1 MSLPFQAVT
10 PGVTGTER
18 APRKGSTLPARGTV
32 WGSRIARW
40 GGLGILHGLRPM
52 HGGTGFAMMRQA
64 PRGGDRRHVV
74 DGYARAAGH
83 PTKEVTD
90 VRSGLQV
97 RPAQPHDLPVLVDL
111 CLEAR
116 AESVVGAQ
124 LCSSDPDSLRRQ
136 LGALLATPGGLA
148 LLGVVD
154 GSPAGLL
161 IARLVGP
168 CVFTEAVHLALE
180 AVYVESRVRR
190 HGLGHALVAAAVDI
204 AEQGGARDVYASS
217 LPGARGMLRFFA
229 RLGFAPAAAH
239 RVVSV
244 SALQRRLAV
253 DPGQGAG
260 ARRSTRAI
268 EDLVARRR
276 RVRAASTSIA
286 AARATREADA
296 DQPRTSAM
304 SMHVNRAVASRCPS
318 ESSTTMS

>member
-1 MSLPFQAVT
+1 
-10 PGVTGTER
+10 
-18 APRKGSTLPARGTV
+18 
-32 WGSRIARW
+32 
-40 GGLGILHGLRPM
+40 M

-64 PRGGDRRHVV
+64 LWGGDRRHVA
-74 DGYARAAGH
+74 DGYAPAAGH

-97 RPAQPHDLPVLVDL
+97 RPAQPHDLSVLVDL

-124 LCSSDPDSLRRQ
+124 LCSSDPDSLRHQ

-253 DPGQGAG
+253 DPGHGAG

-268 EDLVARRR
+268 EDLIARRR
-276 RVRAASTSIA
+276 LVRAASTSLA
-286 AARATREADA
+286 AAHATRQPDT

-304 SMHVNRAVASRCPS
+304 SMHVNRAVASRCAS